1 MTDKESRIAERMRI
15 RGSAKLQPKTPVPKT
30 IAKPSRSQPTRT
42 GLSEKIPSRYCA
54 LPGFFVS
61 RNGSVGPSQ
70 SPTTAFTQSQTGARD
85 RTEGSFMARSR
96 PCHAAW
102 EPCDRLPFA
111 PKKSSAAQTRAKL
124 RSLYP
129 ISAVSEP
136 SSGIVCGNG
145 LECFGDGLIQSFLA
159 ASFGGTEELFEL
171 RPSLLDGVQVGRV
184 GR

>member
-111 PKKSSAAQTRAKL
+111 PKKSSAAQTSTTVVDR
-124 RSLYP
+124 RSAETNL
-129 ISAVSEP
+129 AFD
-136 SSGIVCGNG
+136 SGSTWLGIDVVFSTGTN
-145 LECFGDGLIQSFLA
+145 A
-159 ASFGGTEELFEL
+159 A
-171 RPSLLDGVQVGRV
+171 GVQGRAI
-184 GR
+184 RATTFR

>member
-1 MTDKESRIAERMRI
+1 MACAI
-15 RGSAKLQPKTPVPKT
+15 RLFSFP
-30 IAKPSRSQPTRT
+30 ICSSSNRSRS
-42 GLSEKIPSRYCA
+42 
-54 LPGFFVS
+54 
-61 RNGSVGPSQ
+61 
-70 SPTTAFTQSQTGARD
+70 
-85 RTEGSFMARSR
+85 
-96 PCHAAW
+96 
-102 EPCDRLPFA
+102 
-111 PKKSSAAQTRAKL
+111 KSSASICRCIGCDLPVRAKL

-171 RPSLLDGVQVGRV
+171 RPSLLDGVQGGRV